1 MLTGYCAH
9 RHCHQALGSVINKPR
24 RRTWTLYISNG
35 RLADKPTTL
44 QLSSMAN
51 PAFDYRS
58 LSFADRLELVG
69 DIWDS
74 IAEEANASAEFLP
87 MTDERKAELDRR
99 IATLDSDPGSSLSMD
114 EALARIRSRISH
126 TK

>member
-1 MLTGYCAH
+1 
-9 RHCHQALGSVINKPR
+9 
-24 RRTWTLYISNG
+24 
-35 RLADKPTTL
+35 
-44 QLSSMAN
+44 MAN